1 MHIEAWILI
10 SWTMYHP
17 DTLQKYIYCPA
28 VCRIYKK
35 GLQTLIKI

>member
-1 MHIEAWILI
+1 MYIETWILI
-10 SWTMYHP
+10 SWTMDHP
-17 DTLQKYIYCPA
+17 DTLQKRIYCPA